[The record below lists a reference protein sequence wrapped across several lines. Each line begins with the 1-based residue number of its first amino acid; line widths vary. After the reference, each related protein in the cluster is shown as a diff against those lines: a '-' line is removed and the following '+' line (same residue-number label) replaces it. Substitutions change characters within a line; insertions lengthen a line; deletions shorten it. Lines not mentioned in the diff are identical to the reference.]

1 MQADCSA
8 AQLHFEG
15 FGKRQV
21 VGAFDGGAVTSNAGA
36 ILLREADRAL
46 GLTAKVAR
54 CLVTGVQLNSWC
66 TGLRRW
72 WRSVCMLLRSA
83 TRTSTTMTNCGT
95 IRYSVCCRTR
105 STQAG
110 RCVPLAGK
118 STLNRLEHGLKS
130 AMSRYH
136 KISVIDAAME
146 EVFLELYAA
155 AQRAHPNASSSTS
168 MRRTIRC
175 TAARK
180 AVSSTA
186 IIAATATSRSTS
198 STGATCS
205 LLSSGRPISTPR
217 LARRRRSRA
226 SCRTCVR
233 PGRRW
238 RSG

>member
-46 GLTAKVAR
+46 GLIAKVAR
-54 CLVTGVQLNSWC
+54 CFSDGRAAELVVHRLETLVAQRVHAIALGYEDINDHDELRHDPVL
-66 TGLRRW
+66 GLLSDTLEPKRAD
-72 WRSVCMLLRSA
+72 VA
-83 TRTSTTMTNCGT
+83 
-95 IRYSVCCRTR
+95 
-105 STQAG
+105 
-110 RCVPLAGK
+110 PLAGK

-146 EVFLELYAA
+146 EVFLELY
-155 AQRAHPNASSSTS
+155 ASSSTS